1 MIRFISLLISIPLI
15 VLISAFA
22 FNNPQLV
29 LIDLFTSK
37 IELPL
42 AVALLISLLTGV
54 VIGFVFN
61 LLSLYTEKK
70 KYLRLKHKKET
81 LNGLS
86 EVLNK
91 SEK

>member
-15 VLISAFA
+15 ILISAFA

-61 LLSLYTEKK
+61 LLNLYTEKK

>member
-1 MIRFISLLISIPLI
+1 MIRFISLLVSLPIII
-15 VLISAFA
+15 LISAFA

-42 AVALLISLLTGV
+42 AVALLISMLTGV
-54 VIGFVFN
+54 IIGFIFN
-61 LLSLYTEKK
+61 ILSLYAQKK
-70 KYLRLKHKKET
+70 KYSQLKHKNET

>member
-15 VLISAFA
+15 ILISAFA
-22 FNNPQLV
+22 FNNPQLII
-29 LIDLFTSK
+29 IDLFTSK

-42 AVALLISLLTGV
+42 AVALLISLLIGV
-54 VIGFVFN
+54 IIGYVFN
-61 LLSLYTEKK
+61 LLSLYAQKK
-70 KYLRLKHKKET
+70 KYLQLKHKNEA

>member
-15 VLISAFA
+15 ILISAFA

-42 AVALLISLLTGV
+42 AVALLISMLTGV
-54 VIGFVFN
+54 IIGFVFN
-61 LLSLYTEKK
+61 ILSLYAQKK
-70 KYLRLKHKKET
+70 KYAQLKHKSET